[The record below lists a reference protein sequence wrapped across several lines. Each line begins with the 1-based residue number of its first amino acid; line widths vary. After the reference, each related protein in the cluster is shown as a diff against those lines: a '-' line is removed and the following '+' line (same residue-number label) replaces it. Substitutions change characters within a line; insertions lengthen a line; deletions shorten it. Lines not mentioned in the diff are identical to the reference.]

1 MSFISYT
8 FVALFLVVYAGRL
21 LIGRR
26 KTETP
31 YVALLLLASCAF
43 YAWHVPA
50 YLLVMLTSTVIDY
63 FAALWMVRLPERSAR
78 RRLLLAA
85 SLVANLG
92 MLGFFKYAGFATESI
107 GRVLGLLGLGLPVGT
122 LDVVLPIGISFYTF
136 QSMSYTIDVYR
147 GQLRPTRDFTRFLLY
162 VCFFPQLV
170 AGPIVRARDFL
181 YQFAR
186 RRQLSL
192 QTFNAGLYLIVRG
205 YFLKVVCANN
215 IAVCVDRYWDAG
227 WQGALNSPALLL
239 LAILFSFQIFCDFE
253 GYSSIARGLANLL
266 GFRLPLNF
274 NNPYLATSFKNF
286 WQRWHITLSQWLR
299 DYLYLPL
306 GGNRGGRWRTLTNL
320 MIVMLLGGLWHGA
333 AFHFVAWGGIH
344 GAALVVERLLGLER
358 AGAGRPRALR
368 IAWAVVVQFG
378 VLAAWIFFRSPWVSA
393 GTAFIRGILACD
405 LAAPPTEILWAG
417 LFLLPPVLMH
427 LRGLATE
434 RGWLPKSGRVE
445 QAVAAGVMG
454 AALITCY
461 GPDSAFIYFQF

>member
-1 MSFISYT
+1 
-8 FVALFLVVYAGRL
+8 VALFLVVYAGRL

-320 MIVMLLGGLWHGA
+320 MIVMLLAGLWHGA

-358 AGAGRPRALR
+358 AGAGRPARLAHRLGRRCSIWRSGGVDLLPQPVGVGRHGLHPGHPGLRPGRAADR
-368 IAWAVVVQFG
+368 DSVGRSVPAAAG
-378 VLAAWIFFRSPWVSA
+378 AHAPARPGHRARLAAEEWTGRA
-393 GTAFIRGILACD
+393 GRGGRRDGCCPD
-405 LAAPPTEILWAG
+405 Y
-417 LFLLPPVLMH
+417 M
-427 LRGLATE
+427 LRT
-434 RGWLPKSGRVE
+434 
-445 QAVAAGVMG
+445 
-454 AALITCY
+454 
-461 GPDSAFIYFQF
+461 